1 VSRGKRL
8 ALCLLATCVAS
19 GLLPAL
25 AEAAPTNTTPPSIS
39 GTAQQG
45 DTLTLT
51 QGTWTDAAGAVT
63 VSDAWMSCGATCTT
77 VATTTSTTATYV
89 IAAGDVGNT
98 IDVVETA
105 TASADTSGTT
115 ATLGSNSLGPVTA
128 QIPAGG
134 TASISGTPQQGQT
147 LTATTSGWSN
157 TPTSYTYTW
166 ESCTTTCT
174 AVATDSSSS
183 TTSTYAI
190 AATDVGHTIEVDVT
204 ATNSGG
210 TSTAVTSAPT
220 ATVVAEPPAGG
231 TASISGTA
239 QQGQTLTA
247 TTSGWSNTPTSYTY
261 TWESCTTTCTAVATD
276 SSSTTTSTYAIAA
289 TDVGHTIEVAVTA
302 TNSGGNSTTVT
313 SAATAAVIALAPVIS
328 VAPAITGT
336 AQQGLTLT
344 ASTGTWTN
352 TPTSYAYQWES
363 CSGTT
368 CTAITGATSSTYVVA
383 AADVGKTIEV
393 EVTATNTGGTSA
405 PAASAPTAV
414 VVPPAP
420 TETFAPS
427 ISGTY
432 VEGDVLT
439 EAHGGWTNSPTS
451 YSYQW
456 MLCNSVGASCA
467 AIAGAT
473 AQTYTLTSAD
483 VGGTI
488 LVDETATN
496 AGGSGTAV
504 SALSPVVTTPA
515 LVVPVP
521 VNTAAPT
528 VSGSAQQGQ
537 TLVESHGTWTE
548 NPGVFSYQWERCS
561 AVGCTPIPGATNQTY
576 TLTAADVGDA
586 IYVVET
592 AANTGGAGTAV
603 GSKRSAVVIAT
614 SSVTLAVTPSAAVTN
629 QTVTLAAT
637 VTSGSANSNPAGSVT
652 FDDARGPVSGCSTQ
666 NFTANSQ
673 SITLF
678 CQASFAAGTAQL
690 TATYQPGAGSLT
702 GGSISG
708 VETLVVNRGSTSVS
722 LAVTKQVGILK
733 RASYVA
739 TVVPPVGN
747 SGPTEPTGSIEFLDR
762 GKPIRGCKSRPLKHL
777 AATCTIVYKSAGK
790 HRITARYGGDA
801 NFAASASPVRIVS
814 AGKSLSSPSV
824 LGFIGSTVRWTFYY
838 SPKYTQALYLQVFGV
853 ASGST
858 LRLTCHGGGCPFSSV
873 RTTGSD
879 STRCPS
885 KAGSVC
891 STGSSINL
899 LPVFQKRHLH
909 AGAQITLSITRPNWV
924 GKYYS
929 FTIRAGQAPVID
941 LSCLAPGGSV
951 PGAGC

>member
-1 VSRGKRL
+1 MSRGKRL
-8 ALCLLATCVAS
+8 ALCLLATGVAG
-19 GLLPAL
+19 GLLPAI
-25 AEAAPTNTTPPSIS
+25 AQAVPTYTNAPSIS

-45 DTLTLT
+45 QTLTLT
-51 QGTWTDAAGAVT
+51 QADWTDAAGATIT
-63 VSDAWMSCGATCTT
+63 VSDVWEDCVGDACTPT
-77 VATTTSTTATYV
+77 ADTGLSYQLSSTDVGDTIEVVEMASTTTDGS
-89 IAAGDVGNT
+89 
-98 IDVVETA
+98 A
-105 TASADTSGTT
+105 TADSDQTPT
-115 ATLGSNSLGPVTA
+115 VTA
-128 QIPAGG
+128 QPPAGG
-134 TASISGTPQQGQT
+134 AASISGTAQQGQT

-174 AVATDSSSS
+174 TVATDSSSS
-183 TTSTYAI
+183 TASTYAI
-190 AATDVGHTIEVDVT
+190 AASDVGHTIEVEVT

-247 TTSGWSNTPTSYTY
+247 TTSGWSNSPTSYTY
-261 TWESCTTTCTAVATD
+261 QWESCVSGTCSIVATD
-276 SSSTTTSTYAIAA
+276 SASTATTSTYVIAA

-313 SAATAAVIALAPVIS
+313 SAATATVIALAPVIS

-336 AQQGLTLT
+336 AQQNQTLT

-352 TPTSYAYQWES
+352 TPTSYAYQWED

-368 CTAITGATSSTYVVA
+368 CTAISGATSSTYVVA

-483 VGGTI
+483 VGGTM

-521 VNTAAPT
+521 VNTAPPT

-537 TLVESHGTWTE
+537 TLVESNGTWTE
-548 NPGVFSYQWERCS
+548 NPGVFSYQWERCG
-561 AVGCTPIPGATNQTY
+561 AVNCTLIPGATNQSY
-576 TLTAADVGDA
+576 TLTAADVGDT
-586 IYVVET
+586 IYVSET

-603 GSKRSAVVIAT
+603 ASKRSAVVIAT
-614 SSVTLAVTPSAAVTN
+614 SSVTLAVTPSTAVTN

-637 VTSGSANSNPAGSVT
+637 VTSGSGNSNPAGSLT
-652 FDDARGPVSGCSTQ
+652 FVNAGSPVSGCSTQ

-678 CQASFAAGTAQL
+678 CQASFGAGTEQL
-690 TATYQPGAGSLT
+690 AATYQPGAGSLT
-702 GGSISG
+702 GGSTSG
-708 VETLVVNRGSTSVS
+708 VRTLVVNKGSTSVS

-762 GKPIRGCKSRPLKHL
+762 GKPIRACKSRPLKHL

-814 AGKSLSSPSV
+814 AGKSLSSPAV

-858 LRLTCHGGGCPFSSV
+858 LRLTCHGGGCPFSNV
-873 RTTGSD
+873 RTAGSD
-879 STRCPS
+879 GTRCPS
-885 KAGSVC
+885 KAGQAC

-899 LPVFQKRHLH
+899 LPVLKKRHLH
-909 AGAQITLSITRPNWV
+909 AGVQITLSITRPNWV

-929 FTIRAGQAPVID
+929 FTIRAGQPPVID